1 MPKDVILQRN
11 GEDIFPVTRYE
22 NILNKPKYDDA
33 LGIPI
38 LTQEM
43 LDELPVESFPK
54 DYIKIPSESDIV
66 NDNGDYLNILF
77 SAIRKL
83 QAEVAKLRNSFRYGI
98 SSYTGTDVAMSA
110 IVSEYDN
117 IEEDEPL

>member
-22 NILNKPKYDDA
+22 YILNKPKYDDSIG
-33 LGIPI
+33 LPI

-43 LDELPVESFPK
+43 LDELPIESFPK

-83 QAEVAKLRNSFRYGI
+83 QAEVSKLRNSFRYGI
-98 SSYTGTDVAMSA
+98 SSYTGTDVAMSK
-110 IVSEYDN
+110 IVSEYDEIQEN
-117 IEEDEPL
+117 EPL

>member
-83 QAEVAKLRNSFRYGI
+83 QAEVTKLRNSFRYGI

-110 IVSEYDN
+110 IVSEYDD

>member
-54 DYIKIPSESDIV
+54 DYIKIP
-66 NDNGDYLNILF
+66 
-77 SAIRKL
+77 
-83 QAEVAKLRNSFRYGI
+83 
-98 SSYTGTDVAMSA
+98 
-110 IVSEYDN
+110 
-117 IEEDEPL
+117 